1 MPNYTVSSNLS
12 FDISYSVN
20 APYSQDAE
28 ASFYDN
34 LNNLTNQLN
43 AFFEENNIESYSL
56 LDLSTVQVHQE
67 PDSSSANS
75 GYTSMASLIAAQNTA
90 PAPIEESNSSYTRLV
105 RR

>member
-20 APYSQDAE
+20 APYSEDAE

-43 AFFEENNIESYSL
+43 AFFEQNNFESYSL
-56 LDLSTVQVHQE
+56 LDLSTVQVDEE
-67 PDSSSANS
+67 PDNSSVNS

-90 PAPIEESNSSYTRLV
+90 PAPVEESNSSYTRLV